1 MNKLLVRLAA
11 LASLG
16 VSATAGATH
25 FMVGAD
31 SDGNTRIFVMS
42 GVVAAD
48 RNNSGSNAGSGPG
61 GTSFVVHPS
70 QQAYFFEPDPE
81 TEAAALAYG
90 LLDLEE
96 LLGNVTPDVIAAL
109 LQNKAEMDQEN
120 QEFLGQLQRS
130 LEGNQPGVPKEPGPG
145 NEDEQARQQAN
156 LDQLIATL
164 VANALNNTHLTED
177 EVAALVAQSNAASG
191 RQPDLEGP
199 PMDDSQ
205 EQARRQQQEALARQ
219 RQQQVEQQRQREQ
232 QARNNQDVLDRM
244 QQQREAQQK
253 HNEQA
258 AADARERAEQ
268 ALRDKMSEEERER
281 FRRRQ
286 EQQAREQKKEQQE
299 RARQQAERRNRLLA
313 GGPSPDLD
321 PSTPA
326 TPDSHQNHIAAT
338 SPGVGTN
345 DPNPPVPPNQ
355 ALDDVQ
361 SDFANQRER
370 QEDVEQVADE
380 VAGLTWDSFVAYN
393 ADFRTL
399 EPPVESIYGAPTA
412 TYSGLVQG
420 TIGNAPE
427 VTGTL
432 DLRISF
438 ADWSVGGELSFD
450 NDPGALEIT
459 GNLDETVFSAN
470 MWGEVFGGTAE
481 GNLNGFL
488 YGQNAEEAGGTWE
501 LYLSGGDYADEF
513 ASGRFAAKQ

>member
-299 RARQQAERRNRLLA
+299 RARQQAERRNRLL
-313 GGPSPDLD
+313 GGDASPDLD

-361 SDFANQRER
+361 SDFANQHER
-370 QEDVEQVADE
+370 QEDVEQIAEE
-380 VAGLTWDSFVAYN
+380 VAVVSWDSFLYN
-393 ADFRTL
+393 SGGVQTEEFPT
-399 EPPVESIYGAPTA
+399 ESIYGEPTA
-412 TYSGLVQG
+412 TYNGLLRG
-420 TIGNAPE
+420 TIGNGPV

-432 DLRISF
+432 DMHISF
-438 ADWSVGGELSFD
+438 ADWSADGEVRFD
-450 NDPGALEIT
+450 SDPGALQFQGFIGGPSFELSMD
-459 GNLDETVFSAN
+459 GEAFGSNAN
-470 MWGEVFGGTAE
+470 GY
-481 GNLNGFL
+481 L
-488 YGQNAEEAGGTWE
+488 YGSMFGPNGEEVGGEWGLNIYE
-501 LYLSGGDYADEF
+501 GDYADEF